1 MRSASRA
8 EHRVPVGVYRPG
20 SSIANVKAYEVFLGM
35 PPGTAVSYV
44 LDFMLDQP
52 AWAQFE
58 AAALQKTANSSDS
71 SADATDWAGQ
81 IGGRTLMLS
90 VPACV
95 QGTSWAAERAGGNDA
110 HWRALGTTLI
120 GAGLGN
126 AVLRI
131 GREFNG
137 SWYPW
142 KVTEGGQADYVAGYS
157 HVVSVLRSLPGAQ
170 FTFMWSPF
178 IGAGNL
184 NRSGTESCYPGDDAV
199 DVIGLDM
206 YDFANPPGSYPAGIQ
221 RTPSQQQTTWTTY
234 LTEWDGLTGWQ
245 ALAADHHKPL
255 AYPEWGLVLWR
266 SGGDYLGGGDN
277 PVLIREMAAWMKRT
291 GAWMSGFWEDTG
303 MGVLDPDDAPA
314 RLVPVPQARQA
325 FLAEFG
331 Y

>member
-1 MRSASRA
+1 MTAPKADVS
-8 EHRVPVGVYRPG
+8 VPIGVYRPG
-20 SSIANVKAYEVFLGM
+20 TSIANIEGYESFLGM
-35 PPGTAVSYV
+35 PPGTTVSYV
-44 LDFMLDQP
+44 LDFMLDTP
-52 AWAQFE
+52 TWAQFE
-58 AAALQKTANSSDS
+58 TGALQKTANSSDS
-71 SADATDWAGQ
+71 TADATDWAGQ
-81 IGGRTLMLS
+81 IGGRTLMLG

-95 QGTSWAAERAGGNDA
+95 QGTTWAAEAAGDNDA

-142 KVTEGGQADYVAGYS
+142 KATEGGQADYIAGYS
-157 HVVSVLRSLPGAQ
+157 HVVSMLRSLTGAA
-170 FTFMWSPF
+170 FTFMWNPS
-178 IGAGNL
+178 IGVGNL
-184 NRSGTESCYPGDDAV
+184 NRSGTEACYPGDDAV

-206 YDFANPPGSYPAGIQ
+206 YDFANPPGNYPAGAR
-221 RTPSQQQTTWTTY
+221 RTSSQQQTSWTTY
-234 LTEWDGLTGWQ
+234 LTQWDGLTGWL
-245 ALAADHHKPL
+245 ALADDHKKPL

-291 GAWMSGFWEDTG
+291 GAWMSALWEDTG
-303 MGVLDPDDAPA
+303 MGVMDPDEARS
-314 RLVPVPQARQA
+314 RLVPVPRSRQA